1 MDELSRRFD
10 LTSKHCTGYCTGRE
24 RCVIARY
31 SAGYRIQ
38 EVVGMPLCLVPC
50 TSIHLLLLR
59 HLILGFFF
67 FFGGQFISVM
77 NDSLYLVDYSLDV

>member
-1 MDELSRRFD
+1 
-10 LTSKHCTGYCTGRE
+10 
-24 RCVIARY
+24 
-31 SAGYRIQ
+31 
-38 EVVGMPLCLVPC
+38 MPLCLVPC

-67 FFGGQFISVM
+67 FFFGGQFISVM